1 MPPPGHASDLG
12 RAKGV
17 HRAHPHSLKR
27 FSRDSPFLVG
37 RDSTETIARDIFTH
51 TFCLG
56 LSLGA
61 FGAFVSSDK
70 PKPGT
75 NIAVEYVSRYRE
87 VVGDVIAITCYCIV
101 LWTE

>member
-27 FSRDSPFLVG
+27 FSRDIPFLVG
-37 RDSTETIARDIFTH
+37 RDSTEIITRDIFTH
-51 TFCLG
+51 TFG
-56 LSLGA
+56 V
-61 FGAFVSSDK
+61 FVSSDK